1 MLKILNIG
9 PIAFKFTTSFT
20 LKSNL
25 LIESL
30 YNRSPKL
37 EAFCTQMECFAKT
50 TSFTVSSRI
59 IKYKNYIK

>member
-30 YNRSPKL
+30 YNRSS
-37 EAFCTQMECFAKT
+37 KT
-50 TSFTVSSRI
+50 
-59 IKYKNYIK
+59 